1 MAVRSGEE
9 HGKQKSKE
17 PAGPLSHDH
26 RRTEKSSTPN
36 QKLGS
41 PLNAG
46 REINF
51 SLENLNSNMWETHR
65 EMPLKRKNTKQS
77 PTGDDD
83 LASGHL
89 SFCVDELIH
98 PLSRKGV
105 SGEL

>member
-9 HGKQKSKE
+9 HRKEKSKK
-17 PAGPLSHDH
+17 PSGPLGPDH
-26 RRTEKSSTPN
+26 RRTEKSLTPN
-36 QKLGS
+36 HRLGS

-51 SLENLNSNMWETHR
+51 SLGNLNLNPW
-65 EMPLKRKNTKQS
+65 MPLKRKKTKQS

-83 LASGHL
+83 LASGYL
-89 SFCVDELIH
+89 CFCVSELIH

-105 SGEL
+105 RGEPLRTHA